1 MQIGDTVTVIR
12 EEKKLRPGYEEWM
25 QTRRPKVGIVEYIG
39 DRFATLLMLQDGKP
53 LYRESF
59 FLSEVRG

>member
-1 MQIGDTVTVIR
+1 MQIGDFVTVFR
-12 EEKKLRPGYEEWM
+12 AEKKLRPGYEEWV
-25 QTRRPKVGIVEYIG
+25 QTRRPKGGIVEYIG
-39 DRFATLLMLQDGKP
+39 DRFATILMFQDGKP

>member
-1 MQIGDTVTVIR
+1 MQTGDTVTVFR
-12 EEKKLRPGYEEWM
+12 EEKKLRKGYEEWM
-25 QTRRPKVGIVEYIG
+25 QTRRPKGGIVEYVG
-39 DRFATLLMLQDGKP
+39 DRFATILMVQDGKP

>member
-1 MQIGDTVTVIR
+1 MQIGDFVTVLR
-12 EEKKLRPGYEEWM
+12 AEKKLRPGYEEWV
-25 QTRRPKVGIVEYIG
+25 QTRRPKGGIVEYIG
-39 DRFATLLMLQDGKP
+39 DRFATILMVQDGKP

>member
-1 MQIGDTVTVIR
+1 MQIGDTVTVYR
-12 EEKKLRPGYEEWM
+12 EKKKLRPGYAEWL
-25 QTRRPKVGIVEYIG
+25 QTRRPKGGIVEYIG
-39 DRFATLLMLQDGKP
+39 DRFATILMIQDGKP